1 MRGHVSVANFIM
13 IFAQNYEIL
22 VVVVTLTNAHARGV
36 DWMIVIKCWSRKRLG
51 SSLAVL
57 IGGSVTFWTLHNYN
71 TKSF

>member
-13 IFAQNYEIL
+13 IFAQIYEIL

-36 DWMIVIKCWSRKRLG
+36 DWMIVIKFWSRKRLG

-57 IGGSVTFWTLHNYN
+57 IGGSVTFWTLHN
-71 TKSF
+71 